1 MTVGVNMQYD
11 FTNVGNKTVCWKE
24 ITKKQSTHNR
34 IGETK
39 EKILKKT
46 TNGDQEYNP
55 NFHVLSAILNYCQ
68 VFIKNNKKHLR
79 NIKD

>member
-1 MTVGVNMQYD
+1 MLERN
-11 FTNVGNKTVCWKE
+11 NKK
-24 ITKKQSTHNR
+24 TKHTQQNR
-34 IGETK
+34 RNK
-39 EKILKKT
+39 RKILKKT